1 MIRHMR
7 IHNTSDGGQ
16 LDVGVSDKSVIEFN
30 GLRFP
35 LASLVWLRE
44 LAEAGTMV
52 KLESVGPMI
61 SFAPHKCPEP
71 KTSFDERAEDD
82 WQSASERAYKES

>member
-61 SFAPHKCPEP
+61 SFTPHKCPEQKP
-71 KTSFDERAEDD
+71 VSEPASKPARKKASDE
-82 WQSASERAYKES
+82 